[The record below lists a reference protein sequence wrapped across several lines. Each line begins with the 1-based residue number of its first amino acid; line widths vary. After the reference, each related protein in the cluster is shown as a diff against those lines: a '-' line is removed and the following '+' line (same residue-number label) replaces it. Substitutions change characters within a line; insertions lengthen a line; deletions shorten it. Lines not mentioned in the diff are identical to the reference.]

1 MAAGRE
7 KKESLQLR
15 LWNLNICIEKLD
27 AKCRLTEVILVMTSL
42 PLVRVFQ
49 CLFTFALVFALLR

>member
-27 AKCRLTEVILVMTSL
+27 AKCRLAEVILVMTSL

-49 CLFTFALVFALLR
+49 CLFTFPLVFALL